1 MKFRPFA
8 VLTLSIL
15 FSCNNNKPPEQTTIG
30 LEGTWKLISGTIIEN
45 GDTTITDYTASTPMI
60 KVINKTHFTFLN
72 HDLKKGKD
80 SIALFAAGGGRY
92 DLKGDQYTEHLEYC
106 SDRDWEGHD
115 FQFTIAIRN
124 DTLTQSGIEKI
135 EGTAVNRMN
144 VERYAKVK

>member
-1 MKFRPFA
+1 MKFSLNA
-8 VLTLSIL
+8 VLILSIL
-15 FSCNNNKPPEQTTIG
+15 LSCNNNKTPEQTTIN
-30 LEGTWKLISGTIIEN
+30 LEGTWKLISGTIIEK
-45 GDTTITDYTASTPMI
+45 GDTTITDYTTATPMI

-115 FQFTIAIRN
+115 FQFTIVIKN

-135 EGTAVNRMN
+135 EGTTVNRMN
-144 VERYAKVK
+144 VERYSRMK